1 LRRLRAKTARL
12 REAVGFEDCVI
23 TDFGTRRRYSH
34 AWHGEV
40 LPHLRAEFGSHFVGT
55 SNVHFARQLDLV
67 PQGTMA
73 HEWLQAFQ
81 ALGPRLRDSQVAA
94 FDTWAR
100 EYRGDLGVAL
110 TDVIGLVPVR
120 PVFGLY
126 LLKHFDGQR

>member
-1 LRRLRAKTARL
+1 GIPAKIARLRAGL
-12 REAVGFEDCVI
+12 GFEVCVLS
-23 TDFGTRRRYSH
+23 GCGRRRRFSH

-40 LPHLRAEFGSHFVGT
+40 LPHLRAEFGTHFVGT
-55 SNVHFARQLDLV
+55 SNVHFARRYGLV

-110 TDVIGLVPVR
+110 TDVIGLDA
-120 PVFGLY
+120 FLGDFDLY
-126 LLKHFDGQR
+126 F